1 MRMHKES
8 QQSSGHVLLKC
19 SGLHLNKN
27 NSADS
32 GQGELA
38 SLSKDVKYGCAVTL
52 KNDTLNN
59 IIVEWPRSKL
69 SL

>member
-8 QQSSGHVLLKC
+8 QQSSGLLKC
-19 SGLHLNKN
+19 SGLRLNKN

-32 GQGELA
+32 GKGELA
-38 SLSKDVKYGCAVTL
+38 SLSKDIKYGCAVTL

-59 IIVEWPRSKL
+59 IIVEWP
-69 SL
+69 